1 MLPRQRKR
9 KMSAYRQMKEAARAK
24 KERGFV
30 GVRNRIP
37 EEEFQL
43 MLKGT
48 DMCHQFSFPKLWPF
62 SKNLSFLL
70 VICTFFISSTGKADV
85 WRSQSPPPMDQSA
98 SSIADLPTETGI
110 DHVTGSGCGLV
121 ALILT
126 PTRELAM
133 QVHAHI
139 SSVSRFTGIKVR

>member
-48 DMCHQFSFPKLWPF
+48 DRQNMSFPKLWPF
-62 SKNLSFLL
+62 SIDLK
-70 VICTFFISSTGKADV
+70 ICHFIL
-85 WRSQSPPPMDQSA
+85 M
-98 SSIADLPTETGI
+98 
-110 DHVTGSGCGLV
+110 
-121 ALILT
+121 
-126 PTRELAM
+126 
-133 QVHAHI
+133 
-139 SSVSRFTGIKVR
+139 F

>member
-43 MLKGT
+43 MLKG
-48 DMCHQFSFPKLWPF
+48 
-62 SKNLSFLL
+62 
-70 VICTFFISSTGKADV
+70 IY
-85 WRSQSPPPMDQSA
+85 
-98 SSIADLPTETGI
+98 
-110 DHVTGSGCGLV
+110 
-121 ALILT
+121 
-126 PTRELAM
+126 
-133 QVHAHI
+133 
-139 SSVSRFTGIKVR
+139 